1 MSRYFRYFPTVQYDL
16 IKDGNEITLTNIM
29 RRFVVDSKLKEQI
42 DIFYDYT
49 IQAGD
54 RPDVIA
60 EKYYGDANLAWLV
73 LHFNDITDP
82 FFGWGLNDVD
92 LENYIR
98 GKYGSI
104 PAAQAEVHEYRQVL
118 NEARTFYDGTVIPK
132 RYVVVD
138 DAFLLWDTWNI
149 STTYNKG
156 DTVKYTDP
164 ETNVTRG
171 YIALQ
176 DNMTGENPK
185 SNPTKWQL
193 AGDPVSK
200 YDYEVEQNDKKR
212 QIKILD
218 KRYVDQVIAEV
229 KTILKDGI

>member
-16 IKDGNEITLTNIM
+16 VKNGNPITLTNIM
-29 RRFVVDSKLKEQI
+29 RRFVVDSKLKDQV

-54 RPDVIA
+54 RPDTIA

-73 LHFNDITDP
+73 LHFNDIVDP
-82 FFGWGLNDVD
+82 FFGWGLNDTD

-98 GKYGSI
+98 GKYGSV

-118 NEARTFYDGTVIPK
+118 NEAQTFYDGTVIPK

-138 DAFLLWDTWNI
+138 Q
-149 STTYNKG
+149 TTYNSL
-156 DTVKYTDP
+156 P
-164 ETNVTRG
+164 EASR
-171 YIALQ
+171 
-176 DNMTGENPK
+176 E
-185 SNPTKWQL
+185 S
-193 AGDPVSK
+193 VSK
-200 YDYEVEQNDKKR
+200 YEYEVELNDQRR

-218 KRYVDQVIAEV
+218 KRFVDQVIAEV

>member
-16 IKDGNEITLTNIM
+16 IQNGNPITLTNIM
-29 RRFVVDSKLKEQI
+29 RRFVVESKLKDQI
-42 DIFYDYT
+42 NIFYDYT

-118 NEARTFYDGTVIPK
+118 NEAQTFYDGTVVPK

-138 DAFLLWDTWNI
+138 Q
-149 STTYNKG
+149 TTYNLLS
-156 DTVKYTDP
+156 
-164 ETNVTRG
+164 ESSRES
-171 YIALQ
+171 I
-176 DNMTGENPK
+176 
-185 SNPTKWQL
+185 
-193 AGDPVSK
+193 SK
-200 YDYEVEQNDKKR
+200 FEYEIEQNDKKR

>member
-16 IKDGNEITLTNIM
+16 VKNGNPVTLTNIM
-29 RRFVVDSKLKEQI
+29 RRFVVDSKLKDQV

-82 FFGWGLNDVD
+82 FFGWGLNDTD

-118 NEARTFYDGTVIPK
+118 NESQTQYDGTVIPK

-138 DAFLLWDTWNI
+138 Q
-149 STTYNKG
+149 TTYNSLA
-156 DTVKYTDP
+156 P
-164 ETNVTRG
+164 ENR
-171 YIALQ
+171 
-176 DNMTGENPK
+176 E
-185 SNPTKWQL
+185 S
-193 AGDPVSK
+193 VSK
-200 YDYEVEQNDKKR
+200 FDWEIEQNDKRR

-218 KRYVDQVIAEV
+218 KRFVDQVIGEV

>member
-16 IKDGNEITLTNIM
+16 IQNGNPITLTNIM
-29 RRFVVDSKLKEQI
+29 RRFVVDSKLKDQV

-118 NEARTFYDGTVIPK
+118 NEAQTFYDGTVVPK

-138 DAFLLWDTWNI
+138 Q
-149 STTYNKG
+149 TTYNSLS
-156 DTVKYTDP
+156 
-164 ETNVTRG
+164 ESSR
-171 YIALQ
+171 
-176 DNMTGENPK
+176 E
-185 SNPTKWQL
+185 S
-193 AGDPVSK
+193 VSK

>member
-16 IKDGNEITLTNIM
+16 IQNGNPITLTNIM
-29 RRFVVDSKLKEQI
+29 RRFVVDSKLKDQV

-118 NEARTFYDGTVIPK
+118 NEAQTFYDGTVVPK

-138 DAFLLWDTWNI
+138 Q
-149 STTYNKG
+149 TTYNSL
-156 DTVKYTDP
+156 P
-164 ETNVTRG
+164 ELSR
-171 YIALQ
+171 
-176 DNMTGENPK
+176 E
-185 SNPTKWQL
+185 S
-193 AGDPVSK
+193 VSK

>member
-16 IKDGNEITLTNIM
+16 IQNGNPITLTNIM
-29 RRFVVDSKLKEQI
+29 RRFVVESKLKDQI
-42 DIFYDYT
+42 NIFYDYT

-104 PAAQAEVHEYRQVL
+104 PAAQAQVHEYRQVL
-118 NEARTFYDGTVIPK
+118 NEAQTFYDGTVVPK

-138 DAFLLWDTWNI
+138 Q
-149 STTYNKG
+149 TTYNSLS
-156 DTVKYTDP
+156 
-164 ETNVTRG
+164 ESSR
-171 YIALQ
+171 
-176 DNMTGENPK
+176 E
-185 SNPTKWQL
+185 S
-193 AGDPVSK
+193 VSK

>member
-1 MSRYFRYFPTVQYDL
+1 
-16 IKDGNEITLTNIM
+16 M
-29 RRFVVDSKLKEQI
+29 RRFVVESKLKDQI
-42 DIFYDYT
+42 DIFYEYT

-118 NEARTFYDGTVIPK
+118 NESQTFFDGTVVPK

-138 DAFLLWDTWNI
+138 Q
-149 STTYNKG
+149 TTYNSL
-156 DTVKYTDP
+156 P
-164 ETNVTRG
+164 ESSRES
-171 YIALQ
+171 I
-176 DNMTGENPK
+176 
-185 SNPTKWQL
+185 
-193 AGDPVSK
+193 SK
-200 YDYEVEQNDKKR
+200 FEYEIEHNDKKR

>member
-29 RRFVVDSKLKEQI
+29 RRFVVDSKLKDQI

-82 FFGWGLNDVD
+82 FFGWGLNDAD

-118 NEARTFYDGTVIPK
+118 NESRTFYDGTVLPK

-138 DAFLLWDTWNI
+138 Q
-149 STTYNKG
+149 TTYNSLS
-156 DTVKYTDP
+156 
-164 ETNVTRG
+164 EESR
-171 YIALQ
+171 
-176 DNMTGENPK
+176 E
-185 SNPTKWQL
+185 S
-193 AGDPVSK
+193 VSK
-200 YDYEVEQNDKKR
+200 FEWEVEQNDKKR

>member
-16 IKDGNEITLTNIM
+16 IQNGNPITLTNIM
-29 RRFVVDSKLKEQI
+29 RRFVVDSKLKDQV

-104 PAAQAEVHEYRQVL
+104 PAAQTEVHEYRQVL
-118 NEARTFYDGTVIPK
+118 NEAQTFYDGTVVPK

-138 DAFLLWDTWNI
+138 Q
-149 STTYNKG
+149 TTYNSL
-156 DTVKYTDP
+156 P
-164 ETNVTRG
+164 ELSR
-171 YIALQ
+171 
-176 DNMTGENPK
+176 E
-185 SNPTKWQL
+185 S
-193 AGDPVSK
+193 VSK

>member
-16 IKDGNEITLTNIM
+16 IQNGNPITLTNIM
-29 RRFVVDSKLKEQI
+29 RRFVVDSKLKDQV

-82 FFGWGLNDVD
+82 FFGWGLNYVD

-118 NEARTFYDGTVIPK
+118 NEAQTFYDGTVVPK

-138 DAFLLWDTWNI
+138 Q
-149 STTYNKG
+149 TTYNSLS
-156 DTVKYTDP
+156 
-164 ETNVTRG
+164 ESSR
-171 YIALQ
+171 
-176 DNMTGENPK
+176 E
-185 SNPTKWQL
+185 S
-193 AGDPVSK
+193 VSK

>member
-82 FFGWGLNDVD
+82 FFGWGLNDAD

-118 NEARTFYDGTVIPK
+118 NEARTFYDGTVLPK

-138 DAFLLWDTWNI
+138 Q
-149 STTYNKG
+149 TTYNSLS
-156 DTVKYTDP
+156 
-164 ETNVTRG
+164 EESR
-171 YIALQ
+171 
-176 DNMTGENPK
+176 E
-185 SNPTKWQL
+185 S
-193 AGDPVSK
+193 VSK
-200 YDYEVEQNDKKR
+200 FEWEVEQNDKKR

>member
-16 IKDGNEITLTNIM
+16 IQNGNPITLTNIM
-29 RRFVVDSKLKEQI
+29 RRFVVESKLKDQI
-42 DIFYDYT
+42 NIFYDYT

-118 NEARTFYDGTVIPK
+118 NEAQTFYDGTVVPK

-138 DAFLLWDTWNI
+138 Q
-149 STTYNKG
+149 TTYNSLS
-156 DTVKYTDP
+156 
-164 ETNVTRG
+164 ESSR
-171 YIALQ
+171 
-176 DNMTGENPK
+176 E
-185 SNPTKWQL
+185 S
-193 AGDPVSK
+193 VSK
-200 YDYEVEQNDKKR
+200 FDYEVEQNDKKR

>member
-16 IKDGNEITLTNIM
+16 IQNGNPITLTNIM
-29 RRFVVDSKLKEQI
+29 RRFVVDSKLKDQV

-104 PAAQAEVHEYRQVL
+104 PAAQAQVHEYRQVL
-118 NEARTFYDGTVIPK
+118 NEAQTFYDGTVVPK

-138 DAFLLWDTWNI
+138 Q
-149 STTYNKG
+149 TTYNSLS
-156 DTVKYTDP
+156 
-164 ETNVTRG
+164 ESSR
-171 YIALQ
+171 
-176 DNMTGENPK
+176 E
-185 SNPTKWQL
+185 S
-193 AGDPVSK
+193 VSK

>member
-82 FFGWGLNDVD
+82 FFGWGLNDAD

-118 NEARTFYDGTVIPK
+118 NESRTFYDGTVLPK

-138 DAFLLWDTWNI
+138 Q
-149 STTYNKG
+149 TTYNSLS
-156 DTVKYTDP
+156 
-164 ETNVTRG
+164 EESR
-171 YIALQ
+171 
-176 DNMTGENPK
+176 E
-185 SNPTKWQL
+185 S
-193 AGDPVSK
+193 VSK
-200 YDYEVEQNDKKR
+200 FEWEVEQNDKKR